1 MRIQNYFLIGVPIS
15 EKANFWLAVIA
26 FMLPLTLWSAL
37 SYIPFLWH
45 PQVLIENSGDTY
57 FRENDRVDKE
67 NFQEENRQV
76 ALDGRRKASG
86 IRVNPTY
93 LPAPHQ
99 VLKAMYVS
107 FKTPPRRK
115 GEKWLY
121 QNVWDSIEVI
131 SLGFLLSSLVGI
143 PLGIL
148 CGSFPVLSRLNE
160 PFVDFVRYMPAPAF
174 GPLAVAILGIND
186 APKIAII
193 FIGTFFQQVL
203 VIANTTRQFD
213 HTLIETAQTLGA
225 NRFALLT
232 NVIVPGTL
240 PDLYR
245 DMRILLGWAWTYLIV
260 AEIIGAKSGISLFIT
275 QQAKYRNYDN
285 VFAGII
291 IIGLIGFLADQILK
305 LIGNHIFIWEEK
317 ES

>member
-37 SYIPFLWH
+37 SYLPFLWH
-45 PQVLIENSGDTY
+45 PQVLIENPGDTY

-86 IRVNPTY
+86 IRVNPIY

-160 PFVDFVRYMPAPAF
+160 PFVDFFRYMPAPAF

-232 NVIVPGTL
+232 NVIVPGAL

-275 QQAKYRNYDN
+275 QQAKYRNYDK

-291 IIGLIGFLADQILK
+291 IIGLIGFLTDQILG
-305 LIGNHIFIWEEK
+305 LIGRHIFIWEER
-317 ES
+317 E

>member
-15 EKANFWLAVIA
+15 EKANFWLPVIA
-26 FMLPLTLWSAL
+26 FILPLTLWSAL
-37 SYIPFLWH
+37 SYLPFLWH
-45 PQVLIENSGDTY
+45 PQVLIENPGDTY

-76 ALDGRRKASG
+76 ALDGQRKASG
-86 IRVNPTY
+86 IRVNPIY

-99 VLKAMYVS
+99 VLKAIYVS

-232 NVIVPGTL
+232 NVIVPGAL

-275 QQAKYRNYDN
+275 QQAKYRNYDK

-291 IIGLIGFLADQILK
+291 IIGLIGFLTDQILG
-305 LIGNHIFIWEEK
+305 LIGRHIFIWEER
-317 ES
+317 E

>member
-1 MRIQNYFLIGVPIS
+1 MQIQNYFLVRVS
-15 EKANFWLAVIA
+15 LSAKANFWLSVIA
-26 FMLPLTLWSAL
+26 FVLPLTIWSAF
-37 SYIPFLWH
+37 SYLPFLWH
-45 PQVLIENSGDTY
+45 PQILIQQSGDTY
-57 FRENDRVDKE
+57 FRENDRIDKTDFQQE
-67 NFQEENRQV
+67 NQRITT
-76 ALDGRRKASG
+76 DGGRHAVG
-86 IRVNPTY
+86 IRVNPSY

-99 VLKAMYVS
+99 VVKPLYIA

-115 GEKWLY
+115 GEKWLH
-121 QNVWDSIEVI
+121 QNIWDSIEVI
-131 SLGFLLSSLVGI
+131 FWGFVLSSIVGV

-148 CGSFPVLSRLNE
+148 CGSFPFFSRISE
-160 PFVDFVRYMPAPAF
+160 PFVDFVRYMPAPTF

-186 APKIAII
+186 APKITII
-193 FIGTFFQQVL
+193 IIGTFFQQVL

-213 HTLIETAQTLGA
+213 HSLIETAQTLGA
-225 NRFALLT
+225 DRIRLIT
-232 NVIVPGTL
+232 NVIVPGIL
-240 PDLYR
+240 PELYR

-291 IIGLIGFLADQILK
+291 IIGLIGFLTDQILG
-305 LIGNHIFIWEEK
+305 LIGNRIFIWEER